1 MVYAAGEAGACLQQ
15 LKSLAGA
22 ATSANTVCEF
32 DNHNVTQNPMCIS
45 ESHVHFIW
53 LLVSPTDVNTFKPKP
68 SSKLALH
75 RDRRGVEGF
84 DDATD
89 LITTLSVDAA
99 NVLNLVVAPAVGNP
113 ESPGGGWP
121 RLHARLEGVVLYDM
135 RSMQRRYLHGV
146 LPP

>member
-1 MVYAAGEAGACLQQ
+1 ML
-15 LKSLAGA
+15 
-22 ATSANTVCEF
+22 VC
-32 DNHNVTQNPMCIS
+32 
-45 ESHVHFIW
+45 
-53 LLVSPTDVNTFKPKP
+53 KPKD
-68 SSKLALH
+68 LN
-75 RDRRGVEGF
+75 RDWSPCFSTLSDKHGF

-135 RSMQRRYLHGV
+135 RSMQRRYLHGM